1 VIHTQKASVSF
12 RQRNYQV
19 VLVRFL
25 LVVSFAYLYMG
36 STAHCDDDPSTVSAN
51 GFRIVPRFGMEVADV
66 TPEIAVEAGLD
77 KVKGCVV
84 QLVIASSPSEKAGVE
99 AGDIIVSLNN
109 RGIRNAREFQNDI
122 SGLDPGREARICV
135 VRDDYRTTLTIVPSE
150 YYTRISIVDRNPPY
164 LGVRVSDLAEDSA
177 EMHGLEERGKEGG
190 VLVTTVAPGSPA
202 EKAGIEPGD
211 VIMSF
216 NSRKVRTALE
226 FVTDLSGAEVG
237 DSVRICIMRAEI
249 RKTLY
254 PVLTKRPGPSLLTV
268 AYETTNRETLSSI
281 VSRRQL
287 FEVLPEATDFVYQ
300 IRPVPHY
307 KAYGRGD
314 DFVGLAYVNTE
325 ICPDESQGYHGQIV
339 ILVGLDARGTIV
351 GVKVIEHTESLN
363 FYQKR
368 QLDNFVKQYVDR
380 SDTDDLVFGKD
391 IDAVSGAT
399 ITSSAIHHSITRSR
413 SIVLAAVLDDRSL
426 LTDRSS
432 EQASWSRIAWQ
443 ADFLTLLCISGIAV
457 FGYIQRR
464 RMIRYFVLGCS
475 LGYLGFIKGGGLSI
489 HDVINMLENDFP
501 LMVNTAY
508 WYGLLFVVALT
519 TVFIG
524 RFYCGWLCPFGALT
538 EMLYR
543 VFPRLK
549 VAVPSRFDPWLRSIK
564 YLILLAILVT
574 VFVIKAPVAGKV
586 LAENTEPFG
595 TLFRVFGTLWM
606 WIFLFFLLAA
616 SVLISRPYCRYLCP
630 LGALLALL
638 TMLASFILRKIF
650 GIDPEKGRTKGG
662 VPIGGCPMGAV
673 AYEKT
678 FLEMSVQ
685 NGECIK
691 CTHPS

>member
-1 VIHTQKASVSF
+1 M
-12 RQRNYQV
+12 
-19 VLVRFL
+19 LVRFL
-25 LVVSFAYLYMG
+25 LVVSFAYFYMD
-36 STAHCDDDPSTVSAN
+36 STAHCDDDPGTVSAA
-51 GFRIVPRFGMEVADV
+51 GFLVVPRFGMEVADV
-66 TPEIAVEAGLD
+66 TPEMAVEAGLD

-84 QLVIASSPSEKAGVE
+84 LLVVAGSPSEKGGVE

-122 SGLDPGREARICV
+122 SGLDPSREARICI
-135 VRDDYRTTLTIVPSE
+135 VRDDYRTTLTIVPLE

-177 EMHGLEERGKEGG
+177 EMHGLEEAGKEGG
-190 VLVTTVAPGSPA
+190 VLVTTVEPGSPA

-237 DSVRICIMRAEI
+237 DRVRICIMRGEI

-254 PVLTKRPGPSLLTV
+254 PVLTKKPGPSLFTA
-268 AYETTNRETLSSI
+268 AYETTNRETLSST

-287 FEVLPEATDFVYQ
+287 LEVLPEAADFVYQ
-300 IRPVPHY
+300 TRPVPHY
-307 KAYGRGD
+307 KAYGRGNG
-314 DFVGLAYVNTE
+314 FVGLAYVNTDV
-325 ICPDESQGYHGQIV
+325 CPDESQGYHGQIV

-351 GVKVIEHTESLN
+351 GVKVLEHAESLN
-363 FYQKR
+363 FFQKR
-368 QLDNFVKQYVDR
+368 QLDKFVKQYLDR
-380 SDTDDLVFGKD
+380 SDTDDLVLGKD
-391 IDAVSGAT
+391 IDAISGAT

-413 SIVLAAVLDDRSL
+413 SIVLAAVLDNRTL

-432 EQASWSRIAWQ
+432 DQISWSIIVRQ
-443 ADFLTLLCISGIAV
+443 VDFLILLCISGIAV
-457 FGYIQRR
+457 FGYIEHR

-475 LGYLGFIKGGGLSI
+475 LGYFGFIKGGGLSI
-489 HDVINMLENDFP
+489 HDVINVLENDFP
-501 LMVNTAY
+501 LLVNTIY
-508 WYGLLFVVALT
+508 WHGLLFAVALT

-524 RFYCGWLCPFGALT
+524 RFYCGWLCPFGAVT
-538 EMLYR
+538 EMVCR

-549 VAVPSRFDPWLRSIK
+549 VAVPSRFDPWLRGIK

-595 TLFRVFGTLWM
+595 TLFRFCGTIWM
-606 WIFLFFLLAA
+606 WTFLIFLLAA
-616 SVLISRPYCRYLCP
+616 SVFISRPYCKYLCP
-630 LGALLALL
+630 LGAFLALL
-638 TMLASFILRKIF
+638 TMLASFIRRKILS
-650 GIDPEKGRTKGG
+650 IDPEKRRSEGG
-662 VPIGGCPMGAV
+662 VPLGGCPMGAV

-685 NGECIK
+685 NGECIR